1 MSETVSVEKQLT
13 DFRRDLDAL
22 REELRKVVV
31 GQEKVI
37 EGVLTAVAVGGHVLI
52 EGVPGLGKTLVVE
65 TLADALQLTFHR
77 IQFTPDLMPADLLG
91 THVVMESAHGR
102 RTFEF
107 QKGPLF
113 SHFILA
119 DHINRGLPKTQ
130 SALLEA
136 MESGEVTVSN
146 ESFELPQPFFL
157 MATQNPMDME
167 GAFPLPEPELDR
179 FLLKVLSEPPTEEEL
194 DQILQRTTE
203 GEPFQPRKVFGGR
216 RILDMRALVRKAPV
230 EPAARRRAVALCAA
244 SHPASPRAPEMVRR
258 FVRCGAGPRG
268 AQALV
273 LAAKVRSILS
283 GRHGAA
289 IEDVEAMAHPAL
301 RHRLLVNYEGL
312 AEGVDPD
319 RLIDAL
325 LEGSGSGSSAA
336 ASP

>member
-1 MSETVSVEKQLT
+1 MSEAIPLEKQLT

-22 REELRKVVV
+22 EQEIHKVVV
-31 GQEKVI
+31 GQNEVI
-37 EGVLTAVAVGGHVLI
+37 EGVVAAVAVGGHVLI
-52 EGVPGLGKTLVVE
+52 EGVPGLGKTVLVD
-65 TLADALQLTFHR
+65 TLADALQLSFHR

-91 THVVMESAHGR
+91 THVVMENAQGR

-113 SHFILA
+113 SHLILA

-179 FLLKVLSEPPTEEEL
+179 FLLKLRSAPPTEDEL
-194 DQILQRTTE
+194 EQILQRTTE
-203 GEPFQPRKVFGGR
+203 GEPISARKV
-216 RILDMRALVRKAPV
+216 LDGKRLLELRELVRKAPV
-230 EPAARRRAVALCAA
+230 EAEARRRAVALCAA
-244 SHPASPRAPEMVRR
+244 TQPDSPRAPEEVRR
-258 FVRCGAGPRG
+258 FVRYGASPRG

-273 LAAKVRSILS
+273 LAAKVRAIRA
-283 GRHGAA
+283 GRFGATA
-289 IEDVEAMAHPAL
+289 DDVQAVARPAL
-301 RHRLLVNYEGL
+301 RHRLLLSYEGQ
-312 AEGVDPD
+312 AEGIDPD
-319 RLIDAL
+319 RLIDAVL
-325 LEGSGSGSSAA
+325 AAGSVAT
-336 ASP
+336 P